1 MRRRRAEVTLVA
13 AMAVAIIGLPQ
24 VAYAQ
29 PPAAIPPA
37 AASLVG
43 HQVAQGPAA
52 SIRRNDP
59 SGPGTVFF
67 NETFVVQTVTLD
79 RSEVEVSGLDTV
91 PVTVTLR
98 AAYVGP
104 AGVDATV
111 VFTHRGHDDDE
122 LLGTYAV
129 PVRRSAGTSGPG
141 VWTGVLNVPSTA
153 DGRLTVASALPRRA
167 HDDNAAMT
175 QATAYPGP
183 TLIVHGSHQPRLTVK
198 ARPQPLDRSVS
209 SYRISGRVVDS
220 DTGRAYDEKLTLQ
233 VRYDGTCRRTLPC
246 AVATDENGWYGVTI
260 ANVVYEDSDTRVVE
274 VSNVVSLRSEATDVL
289 DRTQDITA
297 EFVPLRHGSMV
308 TARAQRSWV
317 TAGET
322 IKVTGRAWNVYE
334 GGEVV
339 IQRLTG
345 GSQWRAVA
353 SGPVRSSGRYT
364 VQLPVKERGRG
375 LYRAYLPEADT
386 WVSSRSRT
394 FVVHGS

>member
-1 MRRRRAEVTLVA
+1 MRRRRGEVTLVA
-13 AMAVAIIGLPQ
+13 AMAVAIIGLPP
-24 VAYAQ
+24 VAHAQ
-29 PPAAIPPA
+29 PLA
-37 AASLVG
+37 AAPRSAEASGAAHHL
-43 HQVAQGPAA
+43 AQAPAVPT
-52 SIRRNDP
+52 RRHDP
-59 SGPGTVFF
+59 SGPGMAFL

-91 PVTVTLR
+91 PVEVTLH

-104 AGVDATV
+104 AGADATV
-111 VFTHRGHDDDE
+111 VFTHRGHHGDG

-153 DGRLTVASALPRRA
+153 DGRLTVVSALPRRT

-175 QATAYPGP
+175 QATAHPGP
-183 TLIVHGSHQPRLTVK
+183 TLTVHGSHQPRLTVK
-198 ARPQPLDRSVS
+198 ARPQPLDRGVS

-246 AVATDENGWYGVTI
+246 AVATDEDGWYGVTI
-260 ANVVYEDSDTRVVE
+260 PNVVYEDSDTRVVE

-289 DRTQDITA
+289 NRAQDIAA
-297 EFVPLRHGSMV
+297 EYVPLRHGSMV
-308 TARAQRSWV
+308 TARAHRARV
-317 TAGET
+317 PAGET

-345 GSQWRAVA
+345 GSRWRAVA

-364 VQLPVKERGRG
+364 VHLPVQRGRG
-375 LYRAYLPEADT
+375 LYRAYLPEADA
-386 WVSSRSRT
+386 WVSSRSGT